1 MTTSLK
7 FYADAAL
14 TTPLTTET
22 INHNVDGSGDPQDV
36 VLYLGSTAATFF
48 RNVND
53 PGVDDLV
60 LTIGNVTAVWQAS
73 TAYVADALARTT
85 AKNGYK
91 YKVQSITG
99 GGVSGASEP
108 TWPTTIGNTVVDNQV
123 TWVCLGKLHESTEI
137 KLALSSGGL
146 ASAVAGASLVLGT
159 ELQGGSSN
167 ALPIYLRIDDATAV
181 LGSVSELQLIVND
194 VQESAT

>member
-36 VLYLGSTAATFF
+36 LLYLGSTAATFF

-60 LTIGNVTAVWQAS
+60 LSIGNVTSVWQAS
-73 TAYVADALARTT
+73 TAYLADNLARTT
-85 AKNGYK
+85 AKNGYQ
-91 YKVQSITG
+91 YKVQSIAG

-108 TWPTTIGNTVVDNQV
+108 TWPTIIGNTVVDNEV

-159 ELQGGSSN
+159 EIEGGSAN

-181 LGSVSELQLIVND
+181 LGSVSELQLIVAD
-194 VQESAT
+194 VEETAT